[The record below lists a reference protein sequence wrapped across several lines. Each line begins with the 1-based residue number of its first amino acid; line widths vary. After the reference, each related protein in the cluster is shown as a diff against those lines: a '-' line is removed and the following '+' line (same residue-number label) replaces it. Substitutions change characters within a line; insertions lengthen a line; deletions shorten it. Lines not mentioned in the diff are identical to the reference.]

1 METALS
7 QELAESLAAKNDGQV
22 ALVSKAATKITTDV
36 EESKTAAVTEK
47 SETAKLDNE
56 EESN

>member
-1 METALS
+1 MS

-22 ALVSKAATKITTDV
+22 ALVSKAATNITTDV

-47 SETAKLDNE
+47 SATAKLDNE